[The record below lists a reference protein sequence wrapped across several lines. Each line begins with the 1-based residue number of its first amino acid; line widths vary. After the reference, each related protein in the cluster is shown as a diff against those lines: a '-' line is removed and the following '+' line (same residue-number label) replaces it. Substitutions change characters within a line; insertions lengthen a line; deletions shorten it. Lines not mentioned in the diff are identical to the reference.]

1 LKKIY
6 VDYSSDPDYLNTVC
20 YASIYFEDYNYARK
34 ILPTLKKLSPDNPN
48 IAAYKKMLDKKEK

>member
-1 LKKIY
+1 M
-6 VDYSSDPDYLNTVC
+6 DYSSDPDYLNTVC